1 MAEDENGQPD
11 GPRAPDGQL
20 FPDDLLSPDGQ
31 SDGAPRVLVMEDD
44 PSVRGLL
51 HTLLD
56 AEGYDVVT
64 ASDGLA
70 GLVQASAQPPA
81 LVLLDIMMPDLGGM
95 RVLQELRADPAL
107 VDVPVIVVT
116 GRLEAVPELEADLGD
131 ESVFVKPFGVPELLA
146 RVADLTGRGR
156 TE

>member
-1 MAEDENGQPD
+1 MPEAGSEPLPAFDAVEDRPEP
-11 GPRAPDGQL
+11 
-20 FPDDLLSPDGQ
+20 
-31 SDGAPRVLVMEDD
+31 APRVLVMEDD
-44 PSVRGLL
+44 PSVRSLL

-56 AEGYDVVT
+56 SEGYDVVT
-64 ASDGLA
+64 ASDGLS

-146 RVADLTGRGR
+146 RVAVLIGKGLPS
-156 TE
+156 

>member
-1 MAEDENGQPD
+1 MVDHENGQPPAE
-11 GPRAPDGQL
+11 GQPIADGQ
-20 FPDDLLSPDGQ
+20 PDD
-31 SDGAPRVLVMEDD
+31 APRVLVMEDD

-95 RVLQELRADPAL
+95 RVLQELRSDPAL

-116 GRLEAVPELEADLGD
+116 GRLEALPELEADLGD

-146 RVADLTGRGR
+146 RVAVLTGKGFPS
-156 TE
+156 